1 MSDAM
6 TRPDPT
12 DIMAVR
18 SRVSWQAIFAGAMV
32 AVTFYVILMLLGVA
46 LLGEAIAR
54 NAEGTSIGIGG
65 AIYTAITLLVSFFF
79 GGWAT
84 SRLAV
89 GESKL
94 EAVLYGLILWGLLFI
109 GLFGLLASGVR
120 AGFSGMI
127 AGSTGAY
134 SEPAVAGSGPNV
146 ERMTSMM
153 EQAGLGQ
160 EQVTKFRTFVEEPAN
175 QVSRER
181 VVEVSREAAWWSLLG
196 VVVSLTSVILGSLI
210 GSGEL
215 PVPVPVIGVRRTT
228 VVRRS

>member
-1 MSDAM
+1 MADAM

-12 DIMAVR
+12 DVMAVR

-46 LLGEAIAR
+46 LLGEAVAR
-54 NAEGTSIGIGG
+54 NAEGTSIGVGG
-65 AIYTAITLLVSFFF
+65 AIYTALTLLISFFF

-94 EAVLYGLILWGLLFI
+94 EAVLYGLILWGLLFV

-120 AGFSGMI
+120 AGFSGMVGG
-127 AGSTGAY
+127 ATGAY
-134 SEPAVAGSGPNV
+134 SEPAVTQSGDNV
-146 ERMTSMM
+146 DRMTSMM
-153 EQAGLGQ
+153 ERAGLGQ
-160 EQVTKFRTFVEEPAN
+160 EQVSQFRNFAEDPAN
-175 QVSRER
+175 QVTREQ
-181 VVEVSREAAWWSLLG
+181 VVRVSREAAWWSLLG
-196 VVVSLTSVILGSLI
+196 VIVSLTSVIVGSLV

-215 PVPVPVIGVRRTT
+215 PVPIPVIGVRRTT